1 MSEPLSKIK
10 ILLDNDPSERFHFVV
25 LDSETPRY
33 MSVKISSAIEHIER
47 GNERNYKSPLR
58 NLYMLFRN
66 DITDTWNLAKETKK
80 FRKYPESFKNISLIW
95 NNLPKNVV
103 EIYEQIYTNY
113 KELIPKFEE
122 FVPYAPQGENE
133 ENMDENIVETGA
145 ENIEKFVNNS
155 ETLVF
160 RSNLPLITKS
170 VEKNEVVSGL
180 VQSSELYTSEM
191 QYNSHD
197 LNSEINTGSDNMRGF
212 PKFFQYSPP
221 KNVNKGE
228 DFEEFI
234 NYSEASVFRPEEYQ
248 HFTSANYNN
257 SGEKNEV
264 VSDLDSYNNCVPVR
278 PSELY
283 TSEMQYNL
291 HDLNSEIEIEMYL
304 NSLSNTENDNAE
316 GLPTFYQSF

>member
-47 GNERNYKSPLR
+47 
-58 NLYMLFRN
+58 
-66 DITDTWNLAKETKK
+66 
-80 FRKYPESFKNISLIW
+80 
-95 NNLPKNVV
+95 
-103 EIYEQIYTNY
+103 
-113 KELIPKFEE
+113 ELIPKFDE

-133 ENMDENIVETGA
+133 ENMDEKIVETGA
-145 ENIEKFVNNS
+145 EISKKYQHFTSAN
-155 ETLVF
+155 
-160 RSNLPLITKS
+160 RDNLPLTTKS

-180 VQSSELYTSEM
+180 
-191 QYNSHD
+191 
-197 LNSEINTGSDNMRGF
+197 G
-212 PKFFQYSPP
+212 
-221 KNVNKGE
+221 

-248 HFTSANYNN
+248 HFTSANYDNLPPT
-257 SGEKNEV
+257 GEKNEV

-278 PSELY
+278 SSELY
-283 TSEMQYNL
+283 TSEISGMQYKL
-291 HDLNSEIEIEMYL
+291 HDLHSEIEIEMYL

-316 GLPTFYQSF
+316 GLPTFYQLF